1 MAGLQGALVRY
12 RVMTYAVGI
21 GLLVLVL
28 VGIPFQVAG
37 RPHIVQV
44 VGPIHGFLYIV
55 YLVSAADLTR
65 RARWPIPQLAG
76 PILGGLVPFLAFV
89 VERRVT
95 KRVQRQIAGLAS
107 GLDRHTWSSAGIWQ
121 ELSPTPQQQW
131 GQRVRPP
138 TYSTG
143 LLSHANNP
151 PVVGQEW
158 PVIRCISHLARG
170 E

>member
-1 MAGLQGALVRY
+1 MGGLQGALLRY

-37 RPHIVQV
+37 RPQVVQV

-65 RARWPIPQLAG
+65 RARWPIRQLAG

-89 VERRVT
+89 VERRAT
-95 KRVQRQIAGLAS
+95 KRVERQIAGLPS
-107 GLDRHTWSSAGIWQ
+107 GLDRHT
-121 ELSPTPQQQW
+121 
-131 GQRVRPP
+131 
-138 TYSTG
+138 
-143 LLSHANNP
+143 
-151 PVVGQEW
+151 
-158 PVIRCISHLARG
+158 
-170 E
+170 